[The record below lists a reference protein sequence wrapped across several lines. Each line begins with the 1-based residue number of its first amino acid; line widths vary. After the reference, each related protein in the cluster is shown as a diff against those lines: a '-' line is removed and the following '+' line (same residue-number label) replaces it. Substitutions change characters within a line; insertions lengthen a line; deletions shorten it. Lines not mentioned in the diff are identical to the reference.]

1 MVSEWLCRELCAP
14 PRPACGERVGVRGPL
29 RESERVEATPHR
41 AESWTSFLPGGPL
54 HSPSKTGV
62 SALVA
67 SGARCA
73 VVLLV
78 ALCTTAARADSPYEG
93 KTITIVTSTGVGGVY
108 DLTARVIARHMGRY
122 IPGNPTLIVQNM
134 PGGGNV
140 LATNYMYNIAAK
152 DGLTI
157 ASIHNAMPLHQVLD
171 GRGVRFD
178 AGKFKWLGST
188 GSENEVI
195 LVWRTAGIATI
206 SQAMEREVVL
216 GSTGAG
222 SGLSIIPTA
231 MNNVLGTRFKLVIGY
246 KTSED
251 INLALER
258 GEVQARAFGLN
269 SIVAQHADWLKDGKV
284 VFLAQA
290 GVKRD
295 KDLPNV
301 PLITEL
307 AATDAQRAILKL
319 ISAPAGL
326 GHPYLAPPGVPPER
340 LALLRNAFAAT
351 LKDPAFL
358 PEVEKLKIAIDP
370 MSPEEVSAIVSD
382 TINAAPDVV
391 AKARAVMD
399 APDAR

>member
-1 MVSEWLCRELCAP
+1 VSALSLLLAAFATLAAAP
-14 PRPACGERVGVRGPL
+14 A
-29 RESERVEATPHR
+29 R
-41 AESWTSFLPGGPL
+41 AES
-54 HSPSKTGV
+54 
-62 SALVA
+62 
-67 SGARCA
+67 
-73 VVLLV
+73 
-78 ALCTTAARADSPYEG
+78 PYDG
-93 KTITIVTSTGVGGVY
+93 KTVTIVTSTGVGGVY
-108 DLTARVIARHMGRY
+108 DLTARVIARHMGRHL
-122 IPGNPTLIVQNM
+122 PGNPTLIVQNM

-178 AGKFKWLGST
+178 AAKFNWLGST

-195 LVWRTAGIATI
+195 LVWRTAGITTI
-206 SQAMEREVVL
+206 RQAMEREVVL

-246 KTSED
+246 KSSED

-269 SIVAQHADWLKDGKV
+269 SIVAQHADWLTGGKV
-284 VFLAQA
+284 AFLAQA

-295 KDLPNV
+295 KDLPDV

-307 AATDAQRAILKL
+307 AATDTQRAILKL

-351 LKDPAFL
+351 LRDPLFL
-358 PEVEKLKIAIDP
+358 AEVDKLMIAIDP
-370 MSPEEVSAIVSD
+370 MSAEEVAAIVAD

-391 AKARAVMD
+391 AKAKAAME
-399 APDAR
+399 APDTRAAGGAVPQP

>member
-1 MVSEWLCRELCAP
+1 
-14 PRPACGERVGVRGPL
+14 
-29 RESERVEATPHR
+29 
-41 AESWTSFLPGGPL
+41 
-54 HSPSKTGV
+54 
-62 SALVA
+62 
-67 SGARCA
+67 
-73 VVLLV
+73 
-78 ALCTTAARADSPYEG
+78 
-93 KTITIVTSTGVGGVY
+93 
-108 DLTARVIARHMGRY
+108 
-122 IPGNPTLIVQNM
+122 
-134 PGGGNV
+134 
-140 LATNYMYNIAAK
+140 
-152 DGLTI
+152 
-157 ASIHNAMPLHQVLD
+157 
-171 GRGVRFD
+171 
-178 AGKFKWLGST
+178 
-188 GSENEVI
+188 
-195 LVWRTAGIATI
+195 
-206 SQAMEREVVL
+206 
-216 GSTGAG
+216 
-222 SGLSIIPTA
+222 

-284 VFLAQA
+284 TFLAQA

-295 KDLPNV
+295 RELPDV

-307 AATDAQRAILKL
+307 AATDVQRAILKL

-358 PEVEKLKIAIDP
+358 AEVEKLKIAVDP
-370 MSPEEVSAIVSD
+370 MSPDEVRAIVAD

-391 AKARAVMD
+391 AKAKAVMD

>member
-1 MVSEWLCRELCAP
+1 
-14 PRPACGERVGVRGPL
+14 
-29 RESERVEATPHR
+29 
-41 AESWTSFLPGGPL
+41 
-54 HSPSKTGV
+54 
-62 SALVA
+62 
-67 SGARCA
+67 
-73 VVLLV
+73 
-78 ALCTTAARADSPYEG
+78 
-93 KTITIVTSTGVGGVY
+93 
-108 DLTARVIARHMGRY
+108 
-122 IPGNPTLIVQNM
+122 
-134 PGGGNV
+134 
-140 LATNYMYNIAAK
+140 
-152 DGLTI
+152 
-157 ASIHNAMPLHQVLD
+157 
-171 GRGVRFD
+171 VRFD
-178 AGKFKWLGST
+178 SAKFNWLGST

-195 LVWRTAGIATI
+195 LVWHTAGITTI
-206 SQAMEREVVL
+206 RQAMEREVVL

-284 VFLAQA
+284 TFLAQA

-295 KDLPNV
+295 KELPDV

-326 GHPYLAPPGVPPER
+326 GHPYLAPPGVPPAR

-358 PEVEKLKIAIDP
+358 AEVEKLKITVDP
-370 MSPEEVSAIVSD
+370 MSPDEVRAIVAD

-391 AKARAVMD
+391 AKAKAVMD

>member
-1 MVSEWLCRELCAP
+1 MNRQ
-14 PRPACGERVGVRGPL
+14 PAIILLGL
-29 RESERVEATPHR
+29 S
-41 AESWTSFLPGGPL
+41 
-54 HSPSKTGV
+54 
-62 SALVA
+62 LVA
-67 SGARCA
+67 FSAP
-73 VVLLV
+73 
-78 ALCTTAARADSPYEG
+78 ARAQSPYEG

-108 DLTARVIARHMGRY
+108 DLTARVLARHMGRH

-140 LATNYMYNIAAK
+140 LATNYMYNIAPK

-178 AGKFKWLGST
+178 AGKFNWLGST
-188 GSENEVI
+188 GSENEAI
-195 LVWRTAGIATI
+195 LVWHTAAITSI
-206 SQAMEREVVL
+206 KQASEREIVL
-216 GSTGAG
+216 GATGAG

-269 SIVAQHADWLKDGKV
+269 SIVAQHADWLTDHKV

-295 KDLPNV
+295 KDLPDV
-301 PLITEL
+301 PLLTEL
-307 AATDAQRAILKL
+307 AGTPQQRDILKL

-326 GHPYLAPPGVPPER
+326 GHPYLAPPGVSEDR
-340 LALLRNAFAAT
+340 LAILRTAFAAT
-351 LKDPAFL
+351 LKDKAFL
-358 PEVEKLKIAIDP
+358 ADVEKLQIAIDP
-370 MSPEEVSAIVSD
+370 MSAAEVAAIVAD
-382 TINAAPDVV
+382 TINAPPDVV
-391 AKARAVMD
+391 AKAKTAME
-399 APDAR
+399 APQ